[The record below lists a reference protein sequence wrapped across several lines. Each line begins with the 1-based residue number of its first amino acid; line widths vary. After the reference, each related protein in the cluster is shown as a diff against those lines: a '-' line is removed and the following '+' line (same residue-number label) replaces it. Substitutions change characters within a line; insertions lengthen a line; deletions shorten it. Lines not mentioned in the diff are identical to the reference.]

1 VKTREFAQGGIFGA
15 GGRGM
20 PSPLVAA
27 ESQYPSRFH
36 GSTFFQPQSVPSYTA
51 NPMYVPGLGDGT
63 PEATTSVSTTKI
75 VALVTVAAA
84 VGIYFAM
91 RK

>member
-1 VKTREFAQGGIFGA
+1 MKTREYAQGGIFGA

-27 ESQYPSRFH
+27 ESQYPSRYH
-36 GSTFFQPQSVPSYTA
+36 GSTFFQPQSVPSYA
-51 NPMYVPGLGDGT
+51 VNPMYVPGLGDGST
-63 PEATTSVSTTKI
+63 DSEGVSTAKV
-75 VALVTVAAA
+75 VALVTVVAAI
-84 VGIYFAM
+84 GIYFAT